1 LKNDIPQQQQKLQVG
16 SETGSKKCFNK
27 ELVVEHL
34 CYIFLSDFLVRLI
47 GKMQFEING
56 ECLFRGMKEEE
67 KQTLSFAKEKVS
79 R

>member
-1 LKNDIPQQQQKLQVG
+1 M
-16 SETGSKKCFNK
+16 
-27 ELVVEHL
+27 EHL